1 MIFCAPEAALAQK
14 RNFDIPSQPANR
26 AIPLFAR
33 QAGIQIVAPGSRLRN
48 VRTKAVKG
56 QFEPREALDAMLAG
70 TGIRIVSD
78 ADNTI
83 ALAAPADRSALA
95 ATRRDAVVA
104 DRTAPPPRAAADSP
118 LAQAARPVAI
128 VAPRM
133 DPVALAKAGEI
144 LVT

>member
-33 QAGIQIVAPGSRLRN
+33 QAGIQIVAPGSRLRKL
-48 VRTKAVKG
+48 RTSAVKG

-78 ADNTI
+78 TDNTI
-83 ALAAPADRSALA
+83 ALAAPLDMPARVARATNAGGDRG
-95 ATRRDAVVA
+95 
-104 DRTAPPPRAAADSP
+104 
-118 LAQAARPVAI
+118 
-128 VAPRM
+128 VAP
-133 DPVALAKAGEI
+133 
-144 LVT
+144 